1 MIKNVSFV
9 PFQKD
14 VFQLKD
20 IEKIAPKTKGISEY
34 RQQLFSGNVFFAL
47 MKSYRQIE
55 ILYRPQA
62 GKLQGKSYFLCLNKK
77 KCFAKGKCNVP

>member
-1 MIKNVSFV
+1 MPSNAFILYLQSLVLLWQLLAQWFEVLSHVFKSFFFLFLHMIKNVSFV

-34 RQQLFSGNVFFAL
+34 RQQLFSGNVFFA
-47 MKSYRQIE
+47 
-55 ILYRPQA
+55 
-62 GKLQGKSYFLCLNKK
+62 
-77 KCFAKGKCNVP
+77 

>member
-1 MIKNVSFV
+1 MPSVFGFTVAAFSSVVWGSITCIQIIFFLHMIKNVSFV

-34 RQQLFSGNVFFAL
+34 RQQLFSGNVFFA
-47 MKSYRQIE
+47 
-55 ILYRPQA
+55 
-62 GKLQGKSYFLCLNKK
+62 
-77 KCFAKGKCNVP
+77 

>member
-34 RQQLFSGNVFFAL
+34 RQQLFSGNVFFA
-47 MKSYRQIE
+47 
-55 ILYRPQA
+55 
-62 GKLQGKSYFLCLNKK
+62 
-77 KCFAKGKCNVP
+77 